1 MKRTFN
7 MVEIVISLVIIMVA
21 LVGVMSLVPAGIEA
35 SSDAINRQ
43 SASYGADQF
52 LSHMTGRIQG
62 DWTESAPLPD
72 VKPAGDGRDAIWG
85 IPLYEGTNLTIR
97 PEMPSEFHA
106 YGPETPSTGVFLLRQ
121 TTGRADDFVAVLRVW
136 KEIFEEGAEDDQDDE
151 KKQKKPKKPKE
162 PKKKDWDRG

>member
-62 DWTESAPLPD
+62 DWTESDPLPD

-136 KEIFEEGAEDDQDDE
+136 KEIFEVGAEDDQDDE